1 MKNVYLKRKIKSH
14 INNIHRPYSIC
25 NWNDRGQ
32 WEMLKAFAHT
42 RFITFKLKVNA
53 SICCSRVLRLFGFVL
68 YILFIWICF
77 VFFFII
83 IIMLCFAANALI
95 EVVMVCVY
103 IFWMSFWYCGVVR
116 AAAGLWKCRRWIVLL
131 LFLELIECKYENFYT
146 YRLRHTYAAYYKRFT
161 SVKRKTCLKFNKEH
175 TICCCCCYCNSS
187 LCFAFF

>member
-116 AAAGLWKCRRWIVLL
+116 AAAALAYGNVVDGLFC
-131 LFLELIECKYENFYT
+131 FY
-146 YRLRHTYAAYYKRFT
+146 FW
-161 SVKRKTCLKFNKEH
+161 
-175 TICCCCCYCNSS
+175 SS
-187 LCFAFF
+187 LNVNTKIFIHIDFDIHMPHIINDSLQ